1 MADKGTP
8 KTGAAA
14 TFRRS
19 KRRTDSKP
27 YHMKFDGAP
36 NDTQVA
42 TICNYLRKWGVSV
55 TDDPKIVKIP
65 RGTGLH
71 VQGQADALKKVGYTI
86 VRVG

>member
-19 KRRTDSKP
+19 KRRTDSKA
-27 YHMKFDGAP
+27 YHIRFDGKP
-36 NDTQVA
+36 NDTQVS

-55 TDDPKIVKIP
+55 DNDAKVARVPK
-65 RGTGLH
+65 GTGVH
-71 VQGQADALKKVGYTI
+71 VQGQADALKYAGYQI